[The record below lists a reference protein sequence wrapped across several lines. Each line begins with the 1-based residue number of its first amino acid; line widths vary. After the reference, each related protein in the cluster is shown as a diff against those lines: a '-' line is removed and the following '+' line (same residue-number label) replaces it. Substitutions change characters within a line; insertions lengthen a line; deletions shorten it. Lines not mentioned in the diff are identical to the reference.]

1 MRKIYFIL
9 FGVVLVVLIL
19 LVDWREKFDT
29 MIRRKPAVPAPL
41 GHLFQPLPDPAP
53 ATVDSLGGMLPEEW
67 AAGELDAAPTASDFS
82 GLGLE
87 NDDPVFGLTQ
97 PRLPGLAAAPAVR
110 GMPLPAAPT
119 ARAAAKGLQARP
131 SFQEM
136 PQQPYLDESRQLL
149 RQAVRNYE
157 RISPTASATPGKDRQ
172 P

>member
-9 FGVVLVVLIL
+9 FGLVLAVLIL

-29 MIRRKPAVPAPL
+29 IIKRQPAVPTPL
-41 GHLFQPLPDPAP
+41 GQLLPPQPDL
-53 ATVDSLGGMLPEEW
+53 TLLDSLGGMLPEEW
-67 AAGELDAAPTASDFS
+67 AAGELDAASAAGEFS

-87 NDDPVFGLTQ
+87 SGDPVFGLTR
-97 PRLPGLAAAPAVR
+97 PRLPGLSGTPAAAAISP
-110 GMPLPAAPT
+110 PLPAPPP
-119 ARAAAKGLQARP
+119 ARNPAKSLQARP
-131 SFQEM
+131 SFQDA

-157 RISPTASATPGKDRQ
+157 RISPTAPATPGQDRQ